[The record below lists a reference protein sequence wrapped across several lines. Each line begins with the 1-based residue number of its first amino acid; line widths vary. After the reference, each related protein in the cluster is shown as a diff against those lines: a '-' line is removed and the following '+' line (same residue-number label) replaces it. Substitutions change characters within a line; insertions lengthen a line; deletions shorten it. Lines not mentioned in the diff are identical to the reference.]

1 MQLKYLIEKCIV
13 TAIKLLSI
21 QLKLCLVYKKLKEL
35 NVFTKILFHQLNY
48 IFHKNEKKNIN
59 NYNFIG
65 RIKLI
70 I

>member
-48 IFHKNEKKNIN
+48 IFHKNEKKI
-59 NYNFIG
+59 
-65 RIKLI
+65 LI
-70 I
+70 IIILLEE